1 MTCRRCGKD
10 IVDGSKT
17 CPVCGTSQ
25 GTYTK
30 LRDYSAVA
38 PAKKKS
44 RTNRIVSIITIVLSL
59 IGIAA
64 MIFFS
69 SASAEDTDYQ
79 RMVNAYEKGDDQLLM
94 GEVAKYRNKYPKST
108 ERIAEGE
115 EWLRILRGYA
125 PTPEPTPEDDDSDTT
140 AEEIVKT
147 LATERIGFE
156 SVVLGEP
163 NAEFA
168 RSLSIYWRNISGKT
182 ISSIFFNVT
191 AYDADGNPAKCT
203 VRDKAEALLEQKAG
217 EFTPNPNGDIYR
229 SHWSNVW
236 YGENIDHIEI
246 KSVIIYYSDTEN
258 SWEELPMGVA
268 K

>member
-1 MTCRRCGKD
+1 MICRRCGKD
-10 IVDGSKT
+10 IADGSKT
-17 CPVCGTSQ
+17 CPVCGISL

-30 LRDYSAVA
+30 LRDYSDVK

-44 RTNRIVSIITIVLSL
+44 RTNRIVSIMTIVFSL

-79 RMVNAYEKGDDQLLM
+79 RMLRAYEKGDDQLLM
-94 GEVAKYRNKYPKST
+94 GEVAKYRNKHPKST

-115 EWLRILRGYA
+115 EWLKILRGYA
-125 PTPEPTPEDDDSDTT
+125 PAPEPTPNDDDSD
-140 AEEIVKT
+140 APVEDIIKT

-156 SVVLGEP
+156 SIVLSEP

-168 RSLSIYWRNISGKT
+168 RSLAVYWRNISGKT
-182 ISSIFFNVT
+182 ISRVFFDVT
-191 AYDADGNPAKCT
+191 AYDADGNPVKCT
-203 VRDKAEALLEQKAG
+203 VRDKADALLEQKSG
-217 EFTPNPNGDIYR
+217 DFKPNPDGDVYR
-229 SHWSNVW
+229 SYWSNAW
-236 YGENIDHIEI
+236 YGENIDHIKI

-258 SWEELPMGVA
+258 SWEELPMEVN